1 MGEEVGGKFGM
12 DDGSCGKKGRE
23 GCVDCVDWRY
33 RSRDGTRR
41 VHSMVE
47 G

>member
-23 GCVDCVDWRY
+23 GCVGCVD
-33 RSRDGTRR
+33 
-41 VHSMVE
+41 
-47 G
+47 